1 MDFVVMGIKSQLL
14 PNVKQEIECIAEMG
28 CLEGVGKLKPVLLET
43 EDVQLL
49 LVETAI
55 ELITMTSEAALVEMM
70 PDGCHRLDELHT
82 FETVIDYL
90 VQILIDGKE
99 ADGVQGWKHIV
110 EYDAFLLVLG
120 GETVKEQRLNEWLF
134 KLLDGYQH
142 RWGIDKHL
150 SLLDM
155 RVGNYQVG
163 TFESLAEIG
172 RHGDAA
178 LHDVGLKAQW
188 ASGVGN
194 IECREGERVSPYPYI
209 NLLTF
214 HFHTLATHIAKSP
227 AATKARMIFVC
238 LSLICITGDK
248 GTNNFA
254 NYKIIRKFVAEMIQD
269 ELKYRILQTFGFT
282 PTPEQHHALDVFA
295 TFMMDR
301 DDHVVMILRGSA
313 GTGKTTLAG
322 AIVKAMTVLKQ
333 KMILLAPT
341 GRAAKVFSLNAG
353 HAAYTIHRRIY
364 RQKSAGDLSSFNLND
379 NLNRDTLFI
388 IDEASMI
395 ANQGYGESAFGSGC
409 LLDDL
414 MQFVYNG
421 QNCRMLLVG
430 DKAQLPPVGED
441 ESPALLADVLRC
453 YGMRVYECDL
463 NQVLRQSEASG
474 ILWNATVIRQM
485 ITHEEMT
492 QLPRIRFQGFADI
505 QEVPGS
511 ELIEALADS
520 YNKVGLD
527 DTMVITRSNKRA
539 NIYNQGIRNMVL
551 DREDELCR
559 GDQLMIVKNNYYWVE
574 KFTDDSLRFTDDY
587 SKGSERLA
595 SKSSVNCK
603 PLTVNKISFLANGDI
618 AVVQRVRNVHELF
631 GFRFAEVTMLFPD
644 YDDYELTAIVILDT
658 LTSEAPALTHDQQEQ
673 LYNAVLED
681 YADISNKADR
691 IKKLKSDRY
700 YNALQ
705 IKFAYAVTCHK
716 AQGGQWSHV
725 YLDQGYMTDDML
737 TPDYIHWLYTAFTR
751 ATEKLFLVNWPKT
764 QTDVIT
770 RE

>member
-1 MDFVVMGIKSQLL
+1 
-14 PNVKQEIECIAEMG
+14 
-28 CLEGVGKLKPVLLET
+28 
-43 EDVQLL
+43 
-49 LVETAI
+49 
-55 ELITMTSEAALVEMM
+55 
-70 PDGCHRLDELHT
+70 
-82 FETVIDYL
+82 
-90 VQILIDGKE
+90 
-99 ADGVQGWKHIV
+99 
-110 EYDAFLLVLG
+110 
-120 GETVKEQRLNEWLF
+120 
-134 KLLDGYQH
+134 
-142 RWGIDKHL
+142 
-150 SLLDM
+150 
-155 RVGNYQVG
+155 
-163 TFESLAEIG
+163 
-172 RHGDAA
+172 
-178 LHDVGLKAQW
+178 
-188 ASGVGN
+188 
-194 IECREGERVSPYPYI
+194 
-209 NLLTF
+209 
-214 HFHTLATHIAKSP
+214 
-227 AATKARMIFVC
+227 
-238 LSLICITGDK
+238 
-248 GTNNFA
+248 
-254 NYKIIRKFVAEMIQD
+254 MIQD
-269 ELKYRILQTFGFT
+269 ELKYRILQTLGLT
-282 PTPEQHHALDVFA
+282 PTPEQDHALDVFA
-295 TFMMDR
+295 AFMMDR

-414 MQFVYNG
+414 MQFVYSG

-441 ESPALLADVLRC
+441 ESPALMADVLHC

-474 ILWNATVIRQM
+474 ILWNATMIRQM
-485 ITHEEMT
+485 ITHEKMT

-505 QEVPGS
+505 QEVPGG

-520 YNKVGLD
+520 YSKVGLD

-559 GDQLMIVKNNYYWVE
+559 GDQLMIVKNNYFWTE
-574 KFTDDSLRFTDDY
+574 G
-587 SKGSERLA
+587 SKEI
-595 SKSSVNCK
+595 
-603 PLTVNKISFLANGDI
+603 PFLANGDI
-618 AVVQRVRNVHELF
+618 AVVQRVRNVHELY
-631 GFRFAEVTMLFPD
+631 GFRFAEVTMQFPD

-681 YADISNKADR
+681 YADISNKTDR
-691 IKKLKSDRY
+691 IKKLKGDRY

-716 AQGGQWSHV
+716 AQGGQWAHV

-764 QTDVIT
+764 QTT
-770 RE
+770 L